1 MGNLSLM
8 NLVIIKNRIY
18 VKQSFRTPDGRTS
31 SKIVKK
37 LGKTEDY
44 TAEEIAALR
53 RKFSNADEKEKA
65 LAEGAALVTALK
77 NADAET
83 GQTEIPRPRMSYAMI
98 ILRKLWNEE
107 IGPDYLISRR

>member
-65 LAEGAALVTALK
+65 LAEGAA
-77 NADAET
+77 T

-107 IGPDYLISRR
+107 IGPDYLIR